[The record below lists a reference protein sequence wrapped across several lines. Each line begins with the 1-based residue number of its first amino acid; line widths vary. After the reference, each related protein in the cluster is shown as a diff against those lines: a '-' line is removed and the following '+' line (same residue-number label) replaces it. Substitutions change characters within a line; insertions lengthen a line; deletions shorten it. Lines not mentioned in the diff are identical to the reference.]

1 MIKVKFKS
9 LNMHPDNHKKLQRLA
24 KDNYRSI
31 VGQLQYMID
40 KEYAENYDRIF
51 KKKKK
56 VEEIGGPSGPE
67 PTRYG
72 DWEKN
77 GITTDF

>member
-1 MIKVKFKS
+1 MTKVKFKS

-40 KEYAENYDRIF
+40 KEYADNYSYECERQ
-51 KKKKK
+51 
-56 VEEIGGPSGPE
+56 EEGE
-67 PTRYG
+67 
-72 DWEKN
+72 
-77 GITTDF
+77 